1 MYVFLTIVLVI
12 IFVVLLT
19 FGLAG
24 LSGAPWVPTRRRDVA
39 RFLKLAKVKPGDK
52 VCDLGCGD
60 GRILLESAAI
70 GAKAIGYEISI
81 IPLVLVYFNRW
92 RSPYRD
98 QIEVKSRDFW
108 QADMSDVDVVFTFL
122 VPATL
127 GKLSRKMAKMKPGT
141 RVINAVW
148 PVPGWEVVEV
158 DTEEGQAPLYL
169 YIIDK

>member
-1 MYVFLTIVLVI
+1 MHIFLTIVLVV

-19 FGLAG
+19 FGIAG
-24 LSGAPWVPTRRRDVA
+24 LSGAPWVPTRRRDVG
-39 RFLKLAKVKPGDK
+39 RFLKLAKVKSGDK

-60 GRILLESAAI
+60 GRILIETAAI

-81 IPLVLVYFNRW
+81 IPLVLAHFNRW
-92 RSPYRD
+92 RSLRKD
-98 QIEVKSRDFW
+98 QIEIKSRDFW
-108 QADMSDVDVVFTFL
+108 PADMSDVDVVFAFL

-127 GKLSRKMAKMKPGT
+127 NKLSRKMAKMKSGT

-148 PVPGWEVVEV
+148 PVPGWEATEV
-158 DTEEGQAPLYL
+158 DTAEGQASLYL